1 MRILPV
7 SFLKA
12 SVSHLWR
19 GPVCFGLS
27 SLRQCWLA
35 VSALCSREW
44 LHLVLKQTMLQHSI
58 SYTIWH
64 MNRFSSACCKLFL
77 KHFIT
82 PFAAHTEH
90 FPFLQKTITRLIFS
104 STSRPLTR
112 NKSSEKTVIQKNY
125 RSDHL
130 HALCNLHIFTN
141 SCLFLCRLWGVCDL
155 SHHINSILHFR

>member
-1 MRILPV
+1 MCISSV

-12 SVSHLWR
+12 SVSPLWR
-19 GPVCFGLS
+19 GPLCFGLS

-64 MNRFSSACCKLFL
+64 MNRFSSACCKLFCR
-77 KHFIT
+77 HFIT

-90 FPFLQKTITRLIFS
+90 FPFLQKTITRIIFS
-104 STSRPLTR
+104 STSRPITQNR
-112 NKSSEKTVIQKNY
+112 SSEKTVIPKKSTQND

-130 HALCNLHIFTN
+130 HALFNLHTSTN
-141 SCLFLCRLWGVCDL
+141 SWLFLLVTF
-155 SHHINSILHFR
+155 INNILHFR